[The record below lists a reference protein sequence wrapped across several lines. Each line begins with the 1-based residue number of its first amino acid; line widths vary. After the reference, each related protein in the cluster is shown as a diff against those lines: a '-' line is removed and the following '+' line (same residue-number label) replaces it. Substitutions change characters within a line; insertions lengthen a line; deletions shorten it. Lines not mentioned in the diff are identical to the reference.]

1 MIIESKQAVHNV
13 NSFIFSLLILYYV
26 TDIKKRELCLLVVL
40 VLPKIWAD
48 RIIVPKIMVY

>member
-13 NSFIFSLLILYYV
+13 NSFIFSLLFLYYV
-26 TDIKKRELCLLVVL
+26 TDIKKLELCLLVI
-40 VLPKIWAD
+40 LPKIWAD